1 MTSLLTPAHRVQ
13 VWAVSIHPV
22 VILLTP
28 AIKMDLRKTESYT
41 QTHTHTLLHNNHT
54 ALSHTAYPQSVVLHL
69 GDGCYADE
77 HGVPLIDGFQLHS
90 SLEPMARTLQDTFKS
105 LHQVIQMD

>member
-22 VILLTP
+22 VVLLTP

-41 QTHTHTLLHNNHT
+41 HTLLHNNHS

-69 GDGCYADE
+69 CDGCYADE
-77 HGVPLIDGFQLHS
+77 HGIPLIDSFQLHS

-105 LHQVIQMD
+105 